1 MKENNIIKEL
11 KIDKIMNL
19 EYLEK
24 ELNEAKINYYKNG
37 DTIEIYIDK
46 EEINIKYEKVP
57 SNYFKNEIKIT
68 DISNKKISQ
77 ALPIKNI

>member
-1 MKENNIIKEL
+1 MKENHIIKEL

-24 ELNEAKINYYKNG
+24 ELNEAKINYYKNE
-37 DTIEIYIDK
+37 DTIEIYRDK